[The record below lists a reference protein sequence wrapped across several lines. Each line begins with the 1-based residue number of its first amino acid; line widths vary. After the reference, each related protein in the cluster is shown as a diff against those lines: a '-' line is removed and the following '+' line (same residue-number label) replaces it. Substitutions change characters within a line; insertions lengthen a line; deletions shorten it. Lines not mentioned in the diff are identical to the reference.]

1 MSKEREKWFINANA
15 LIELDT
21 RFNWSYFSFDGH
33 KLWQQSSPHQ
43 QSVIKGREE
52 VRFLFRGV

>member
-1 MSKEREKWFINANA
+1 MSKEREQLFIYANA

-43 QSVIKGREE
+43 QSVIKG
-52 VRFLFRGV
+52 